1 MYKLN
6 HFAIHL
12 KLAQPCKSAVFQ
24 KKLKNRQKM
33 TKKTKLTKSLRPEN
47 FDVLESLYGQK
58 CSWNVLE
65 EAKNGKKVLDGRWKD
80 TLFSHCQVKSKG
92 NHLIYLK
99 RGVM

>member
-1 MYKLN
+1 
-6 HFAIHL
+6 
-12 KLAQPCKSAVFQ
+12 
-24 KKLKNRQKM
+24 M
-33 TKKTKLTKSLRPEN
+33 TKKTKLTKSLSPKN
-47 FDVLESLYGQK
+47 FDVLESLYGHK

-65 EAKNGKKVLDGRWKD
+65 EAKNGKKVLDGTSRWKY